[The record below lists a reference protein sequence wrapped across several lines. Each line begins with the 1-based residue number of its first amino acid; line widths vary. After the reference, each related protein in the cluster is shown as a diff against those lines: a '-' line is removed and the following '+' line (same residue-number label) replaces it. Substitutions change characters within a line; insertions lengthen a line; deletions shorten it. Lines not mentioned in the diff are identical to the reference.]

1 MEGVAV
7 PYTSL
12 LPGVSSA
19 PVVLAWAI
27 LWSLSE
33 TIWPAKLAKN
43 KPEKTGSRQDC
54 IYPGAASGKAT
65 QEHLGASTNL
75 VPVQSCSERC
85 LYGFVSLSPSD
96 APLFAWRWFF
106 YFVVAKH
113 LSS

>member
-43 KPEKTGSRQDC
+43 KPRKNRIQAGLYISRSSKWQSNTGTFGS
-54 IYPGAASGKAT
+54 
-65 QEHLGASTNL
+65 
-75 VPVQSCSERC
+75 
-85 LYGFVSLSPSD
+85 
-96 APLFAWRWFF
+96 
-106 YFVVAKH
+106 
-113 LSS
+113 